1 MEQSIPQSQP
11 KTEAEYI
18 AAIEEME
25 RRIASSFARMD
36 TLDEQTQL
44 SMKRTQT
51 LLTRVEEIQAARH
64 R

>member
-25 RRIASSFARMD
+25 QRLKAGFERIDEFQQRTRESQQRADKMLDQMEARR
-36 TLDEQTQL
+36 
-44 SMKRTQT
+44 
-51 LLTRVEEIQAARH
+51 
-64 R
+64 